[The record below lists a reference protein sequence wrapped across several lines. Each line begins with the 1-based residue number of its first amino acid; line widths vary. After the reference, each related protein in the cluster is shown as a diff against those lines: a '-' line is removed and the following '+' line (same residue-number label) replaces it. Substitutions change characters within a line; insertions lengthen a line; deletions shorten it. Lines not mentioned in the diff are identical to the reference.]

1 MPICE
6 LCGAE
11 LKTTQGLRGHLTFK
25 HGVIGSGTQPVAH
38 LATEQQVTKLE
49 QVVEQLQQQSE
60 SLVNPNNEKR
70 ITFLTELSF
79 NIALDV
85 ESLCRKMG
93 IEPSRVTAAKE
104 KKQKE
109 EEEKKRGY

>member
-1 MPICE
+1 MPTCE
-6 LCGAE
+6 LCGDV

-25 HGVIGSGTQPVAH
+25 HGVIGGGTQPVAH

-49 QVVEQLQQQSE
+49 QIVEQLQQQSE
-60 SLVNPNNEKR
+60 TVDNTALLKR
-70 ITFLTELSF
+70 LEFLTEFSF

-85 ESLCRKMG
+85 ESLCRKLG
-93 IEPSRVTAAKE
+93 IEPYRVEKEKE
-104 KKQKE
+104 KKLKE